1 MTSVWKLDN
10 REFTVRMQPLF
21 RLRAG
26 TLGPLRLCLKSVKLQ
41 AFGPVSCGEKF
52 GYTHLEDGVT
62 RVEATALSGAS
73 TWNRRSANLRPN
85 GLKSTMSC
93 RPVYLG
99 GRTTLLDC

>member
-62 RVEATALSGAS
+62 RSK
-73 TWNRRSANLRPN
+73 RPRSQ
-85 GLKSTMSC
+85 GQT
-93 RPVYLG
+93 LG
-99 GRTTLLDC
+99 PDDQQT